1 MEEKKERALD
11 LHCTMMMEDYRAIR
25 PALQRLEKWAYKR
38 IKDAIDKAGLMV
50 TACESRV
57 KTEESLAGKLEL
69 KGSKYTCL
77 SDITDLVGV
86 RVITLYVG
94 DVDKIAA
101 IIESLFN
108 VDWDNSVDRRITHS
122 LDSFGYNSLHYI
134 CRIPEG
140 AYEDPE
146 CPEIVNYRFEVQM
159 RTTLQHIWAAIY
171 HDTGYKSD
179 VEVPRNYLRNLSRLA
194 GMLELVDDEF
204 SRMRLAISD
213 YRRKVQGMVASGR
226 FDEVPLDGDSF
237 RSYLALN
244 PFGMLNQSIA
254 AVNQAEIHEISLFP
268 YLPVLQYI
276 GCHTLGDVEK
286 IIKDYGGDAYRMA
299 VHQIG
304 GTDIDILTSSI
315 GLQSLCNVAMIRKG
329 GGVNDLEKMYEL
341 LSGPSPY
348 NRHRAERAIGQARLL
363 GIAAEQQ

>member
-1 MEEKKERALD
+1 MEEKNDRGLD
-11 LHCTMMMEDYRAIR
+11 LHCTMMLEDYRAIK
-25 PALQRLEKWAYKR
+25 PALLRLEKWAYGR
-38 IKDAIDKAGLMV
+38 IKEAIVKAGLMV

-57 KTEESLAGKLEL
+57 KTEDSLAGKLEL
-69 KGSKYTCL
+69 KGSKYAFL

-86 RVITLYVG
+86 RVITLYSG

-101 IIESLFN
+101 IVEGLFN
-108 VDWDNSVDRRITHS
+108 VDWENSVDKRTTHS

-140 AYEDPE
+140 SYEDPE
-146 CPEIVNYRFEVQM
+146 FPDIVNYRFEVQM

-226 FDEVPLDGDSF
+226 FDEVTLDGDSF
-237 RSYLALN
+237 RSYLSLHPFDTLN
-244 PFGMLNQSIA
+244 KSIA

-268 YLPVLQYI
+268 YLGVLQYI
-276 GCHTLGDVEK
+276 GCKTLGDIEK
-286 IIKDYGGDAYRMA
+286 MIKDYGGDAYRMA

-315 GLQSLCNVAMIRKG
+315 GLQSLCNVAMVRKG
-329 GGVNDLEKMYEL
+329 GSVNDLEKMYEI
-341 LSGPSPY
+341 LSGPSDY
-348 NRHRAERAIGQARLL
+348 NRHRAERAMAQARLL
-363 GIAAEQQ
+363 GIAAE